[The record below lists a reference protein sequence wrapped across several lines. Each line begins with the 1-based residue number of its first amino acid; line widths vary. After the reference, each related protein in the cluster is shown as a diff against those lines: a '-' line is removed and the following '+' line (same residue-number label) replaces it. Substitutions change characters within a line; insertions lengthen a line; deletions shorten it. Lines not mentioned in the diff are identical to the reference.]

1 MKAIME
7 RTRKGLATAAGLSA
21 KVIQTEKNILRAA
34 ESRLENVEN
43 EIKKLT
49 ASIDI
54 DQSME
59 SEYFLSLID
68 ERGQLN
74 LVISRSRN
82 FLEDNNG

>member
-7 RTRKGLATAAGLSA
+7 RTRNGLATAAGLSA

-34 ESRLENVEN
+34 ESRLENVES

-74 LVISRSRN
+74 LIISRSRN